1 MPKIKVT
8 TTKGVGPHPTETDDS
23 SIGENIIHLL
33 FNCTWTA
40 DGRSTPTTPFP
51 PNVMMTVIPP
61 KGVGEPYGPL
71 PIVPYPNSV
80 TGICIV
86 HNPNPLL
93 DGENVTYTFSD
104 GSTTDPTSDFKL
116 P

>member
-1 MPKIKVT
+1 MPKIKVKT
-8 TTKGVGPHPTETDDS
+8 NKGIGPHTIETDDS
-23 SIGENIIHLL
+23 SIGEDIRHLL
-33 FNCTWTA
+33 FFCTWTA
-40 DGRSTPTTPFP
+40 DGSSTPTTPFP

-71 PIVPYPNSV
+71 PIIPYPGSV

-86 HNPNPLL
+86 PSTNPFQ
-93 DGENVTYTFSD
+93 DGEHVTYTFSD
-104 GSTTDPTSDFKL
+104 GSTTDPSSDTIL